1 MCCLCVW
8 QRERYT
14 LCGVT
19 LTKLGF
25 NTQILISD
33 THTLKQKAYNV
44 RLLDGKQLLLCSC
57 IRRHRALHQLK
68 PWTLWSQPRLL
79 TAGGCER
86 NVLLWLAGTINQRAS
101 GSGEDT
107 VSRFGATDTW
117 GLIKLNLS
125 ELSTYY
131 SAMKLKRPKVN
142 VGCLVLLTPL
152 A

>member
-1 MCCLCVW
+1 MGRIPMESMGPLTQITKSNKQQVPIVTCCVLLVCVAE
-8 QRERYT
+8 RERYT

-68 PWTLWSQPRLL
+68 P
-79 TAGGCER
+79 
-86 NVLLWLAGTINQRAS
+86 
-101 GSGEDT
+101 
-107 VSRFGATDTW
+107 
-117 GLIKLNLS
+117 
-125 ELSTYY
+125 
-131 SAMKLKRPKVN
+131 
-142 VGCLVLLTPL
+142 
-152 A
+152 